1 MASIPIKLVRAVVE
15 ALLAQAPKTVLHVGA
30 VEVTVSSVDGDWQLA
45 YPAFPGNKLMLMR
58 IRGDSLEWQLRHPK
72 QSSFFKDRF
81 QGHFG
86 KPKISWMFCGLS
98 RALRS
103 ASVPGGDRAALIG
116 SAKSD

>member
-15 ALLAQAPKTVLHVGA
+15 ALLAQAKTVLHVGA

-86 KPKISWMFCGLS
+86 KPKISWMFLWP
-98 RALRS
+98 S
-103 ASVPGGDRAALIG
+103 ASAPVGKRTGR
-116 SAKSD
+116 

>member
-58 IRGDSLEWQLRHPK
+58 IRGDSLEWQELPLEVK
-72 QSSFFKDRF
+72 
-81 QGHFG
+81 GTV
-86 KPKISWMFCGLS
+86 PAAEVA
-98 RALRS
+98 RALS
-103 ASVPGGDRAALIG
+103 SLLP
-116 SAKSD
+116 